1 MGKIIAKYL
10 DKFDEPIFDSSYEI
24 FKPGKRVSNFNK
36 YIEDLTD
43 LISNCSMDNTYKM
56 SWSRALVE
64 YCCYNSDNKIHFD
77 KLSEL
82 IFKYYW
88 DQTIFFNLEQ
98 GSNLKKKPTII
109 QIVKEAIDKYAKEYG
124 QKPIN
129 FIRVKD
135 KVKIDVKKISKVL
148 TYDVSWR
155 FLKLDNKTYDIYN
168 YKKGDKYLILKH
180 PNLIR
185 EHSKILFQLIN
196 YRWSQKLED
205 LNNAP
210 RISQKGKRC

>member
-10 DKFDEPIFDSSYEI
+10 DKLDEPIFDSSYEI
-24 FKPGKRVSNFNK
+24 FKPGKKVSNLNK
-36 YIEDLTD
+36 YIEVLID
-43 LISNCSMDNTYKM
+43 LISNCKTDNTYKM
-56 SWSRALVE
+56 SWSRAIVE
-64 YCCYNSDNKIHFD
+64 YCCYNTDNKIHFD

-135 KVKIDVKKISKVL
+135 IVKIDVKKISKVL
-148 TYDVSWR
+148 TYDVSIG
-155 FLKLDNKTYDIYN
+155 FLN
-168 YKKGDKYLILKH
+168 
-180 PNLIR
+180 
-185 EHSKILFQLIN
+185 
-196 YRWSQKLED
+196 
-205 LNNAP
+205 
-210 RISQKGKRC
+210 

>member
-1 MGKIIAKYL
+1 MH
-10 DKFDEPIFDSSYEI
+10 
-24 FKPGKRVSNFNK
+24 K

-43 LISNCSMDNTYKM
+43 LISHCKTDNTYKM
-56 SWSRALVE
+56 SWSRAIVE
-64 YCCYNSDNKIHFD
+64 YCCYNTDNKIHFD
-77 KLSEL
+77 ELSEL

-98 GSNLKKKPTII
+98 GSNLKKKPTIV

-148 TYDVSWR
+148 TYDVSHR
-155 FLKLDNKTYDIYN
+155 FPKLGNETYDIYN
-168 YKKGDKYLILKH
+168 YKKGDKYLVLKH
-180 PNLIR
+180 PNLIK
-185 EHSKILFQLIN
+185 EHSKISLLMH
-196 YRWSQKLED
+196 E
-205 LNNAP
+205 
-210 RISQKGKRC
+210 